1 MGTNEALQFY
11 EHGTPWTLHLIMYFL
26 FVRLHAHTS
35 IFTYY
40 CVVIAR
46 ENVLVVANSPGCQLG
61 SLQPCHL
68 LAPCILAATHLA
80 LCLHAIS
87 RVQVQLPLRGCIC
100 VDLGHELLQ
109 LHLLLGLEL
118 VGQGEVELATV
129 GLQGDPWEGEGGWK
143 VVTLS

>member
-11 EHGTPWTLHLIMYFL
+11 EHGTPWTLHLIMYVL
-26 FVRLHAHTS
+26 SVCKIACMY
-35 IFTYY
+35 IYITYY

-87 RVQVQLPLRGCIC
+87 RVQVQLPFRGCIC

-109 LHLLLGLEL
+109 LHLLFGLEL
-118 VGQGEVELATV
+118 VGQGEVELAPV
-129 GLQGDPWEGEGGWK
+129 GLQGNP
-143 VVTLS
+143 

>member
-1 MGTNEALQFY
+1 MGTNEALQFN
-11 EHGTPWTLHLIMYFL
+11 EHGTPWTVHFDYILSVCKIARTY
-26 FVRLHAHTS
+26 
-35 IFTYY
+35 IYIYY
-40 CVVIAR
+40 CVIAR

-68 LAPCILAATHLA
+68 LSPCILAATHLA

-109 LHLLLGLEL
+109 LHLLFGLEL

-129 GLQGDPWEGEGGWK
+129 GLQGDPWGGEGG
-143 VVTLS
+143 